1 MMVVCINFVIS
12 VLTLFTLL
20 FLSLNLVQYDGSW
33 PDHIDLRN
41 KLFSVSGQR
50 GKYPQ
55 CFISRMNSSSN
66 EAEYEFIGLWEAI
79 ENRAD
84 MDSIPADFLATH
96 PEIRTFTKVFADVK
110 RI

>member
-1 MMVVCINFVIS
+1 MIVLCTSFVLP
-12 VLTLFTLL
+12 VFTLFSV
-20 FLSLNLVQYDGSW
+20 FSRNFVQYDGSW
-33 PDHIDLRN
+33 PDHVELRN

-66 EAEYEFIGLWEAI
+66 EAEYEFIGLWETI
-79 ENRAD
+79 ENLVD

-96 PEIRTFTKVFADVK
+96 PEIKTFTKVFADVK

>member
-1 MMVVCINFVIS
+1 M
-12 VLTLFTLL
+12 
-20 FLSLNLVQYDGSW
+20 QYDGSW

-79 ENRAD
+79 ENLAD